1 MQVQGKESPIFSVSF
16 FGHYKPP
23 LRSLSQQT
31 HANHALLEKLKIVL
45 KHFKVTLFLI
55 IHYLYLIND
64 CIFTLIKS
72 TKEPG
77 RLQSMGLLRVGHD

>member
-1 MQVQGKESPIFSVSF
+1 MAVFIKDMKLPFRIKNLTSIYIFNKQFKNNYSNASSRQRITDFFVSF

-45 KHFKVTLFLI
+45 KHFKV
-55 IHYLYLIND
+55 
-64 CIFTLIKS
+64 
-72 TKEPG
+72 
-77 RLQSMGLLRVGHD
+77 